1 MNSLMMKGKKKAK
14 MPEKMEPMPEESE
27 GMVDP
32 KAKKKPVGGNKMG
45 AMRAAGCK
53 KGGK

>member
-1 MNSLMMKGKKKAK
+1 MSAFLDVPNVHKDFGV
-14 MPEKMEPMPEESE
+14 
-27 GMVDP
+27 VDP

-45 AMRAAGCK
+45 MMRAAGCK